1 MRDSITLGSYGLC
14 FFVVVVVEV
23 QSLFAVVLVFAL
35 QRSESAVCIHIS
47 PPAPTSCSIAHST
60 PADHRRTLSRAPCVK
75 QQLPTSCLFYIWW
88 CMEVN
93 PNLLIHPILL
103 SPSLSSYLFSTS
115 LSLLLPCKQVHL
127 QHFSTFYT
135 YALISVFSFL
145 FLTYF
150 TLYDRLQ
157 VHPHLYK

>member
-47 PPAPTSCSIAHST
+47 PPAPASYSIAHST

-103 SPSLSSYLFSTS
+103 PPPPRLHICSL
-115 LSLLLPCKQVHL
+115 HL
-127 QHFSTFYT
+127 CLYCCPANRFIKY
-135 YALISVFSFL
+135 IFL
-145 FLTYF
+145 
-150 TLYDRLQ
+150 DSI
-157 VHPHLYK
+157 HMC